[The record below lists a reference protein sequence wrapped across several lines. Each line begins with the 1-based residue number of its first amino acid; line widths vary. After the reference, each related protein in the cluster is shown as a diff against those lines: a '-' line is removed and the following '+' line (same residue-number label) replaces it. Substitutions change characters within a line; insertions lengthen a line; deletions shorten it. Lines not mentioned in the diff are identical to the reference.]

1 MRPRDGLRRDLRL
14 SLADALGYGAMAGVA
29 EVYLPAFGLAL
40 GMSPVLAG
48 LLASVPLLA
57 GGVLQLV
64 APRVIQRVRSLR
76 RWVAVCMAV
85 QAASFIPLGIVA
97 LTHHLRTT
105 AARSGEAE
113 PGQIATG
120 VVFAA
125 ASLYWGAGMA
135 ASAGWTPWTGRV
147 VPSRIRSRF
156 FGRRQGLM
164 QAAMLAGLIG
174 SGAALRA
181 ATGTS
186 HILAV
191 YAGMFGLAFVARLVS
206 AVAVARQGTGIDT
219 TPRRRM
225 RLRSIPPRLRG
236 TPRGAMLGYLVAALA
251 AASIAGPF
259 IAPYLLAHHGLSY
272 LQYSVFAA
280 VIVVVK
286 IIAMPLVGKALHRT
300 SLRRVITVSAL
311 GIAPIPLLWL
321 VSDSFWWFLAIQTYS
336 GIAWA
341 GFELGMLMA
350 LFDAEDDA
358 ERTATQVAFSA
369 LQAVGAAG
377 ASLIGGFV
385 LGAFG
390 TDHHAYLAVFIVSS
404 VARFAAVMLLVR
416 RLPMLL
422 ARLPFT
428 VVTRA
433 WTLAEDLL
441 RFWRAR

>member
-1 MRPRDGLRRDLRL
+1 
-14 SLADALGYGAMAGVA
+14 MAGVA

-48 LLASVPLLA
+48 LLASIPLLA
-57 GGVLQLV
+57 GGVLQLF
-64 APRVIQRVRSLR
+64 APRVLQRVRSLR

-85 QAASFIPLGIVA
+85 QALAFVPLGIVA
-97 LTHHLRTT
+97 LTGRV
-105 AARSGEAE
+105 
-113 PGQIATG
+113 ATG

-135 ASAGWTPWTGRV
+135 ASAGWTPWTARV
-147 VPSRIRSRF
+147 IPARIRNRF
-156 FGRRQGLM
+156 FGRRQGIM

-186 HILAV
+186 HVLAV
-191 YAGMFGLAFVARLVS
+191 YACMFGLACAARLVS
-206 AVAVARQGTGIDT
+206 AIAVARQGAGVDI

-225 RLRSIPPRLRG
+225 RLRSIPPKLRG

-259 IAPYLLAHHGLSY
+259 IAPYLLHHHGLSY
-272 LQYSVFAA
+272 LQFSVFSA
-280 VIVVVK
+280 VIVIVK
-286 IIAMPLVGKALHRT
+286 IAAMPLVGRALHRT
-300 SLRRVITVSAL
+300 SLRRVITVSAF

-321 VSDSFWWFLAIQTYS
+321 VSDSFWWFLVIQTYS

-341 GFELGMLMA
+341 GFELSMLMA

-358 ERTATQVAFSA
+358 ERTTTQVAFTA
-369 LQAVGAAG
+369 MQAIGAAG

-385 LGAFG
+385 LASFG
-390 TDHHAYLAVFIVSS
+390 TDHRAYLAVFIVSS
-404 VARFAAVMLLVR
+404 IARFAAVMLLVR
-416 RLPMLL
+416 RLPVLL
-422 ARLPFT
+422 ARLPIT
-428 VVTRA
+428 VVRGA
-433 WTLAEDLL
+433 WTMAGDLL
-441 RFWRAR
+441 RPRRS